1 MFERDIY
8 ECPINEQIGELK
20 TMMANEHDKMIV
32 RAVQQIG
39 IEIDQES
46 LVQAVYNDRKR
57 YEAAYKKGYED
68 CEKNYKDLLS
78 RVSMLAEDFYKEMLA
93 QTGIAKRKE

>member
-1 MFERDIY
+1 MI
-8 ECPINEQIGELK
+8 ELK
-20 TMMANEHDKMIV
+20 PCPFCGSKGFL
-32 RAVQQIG
+32 R
-39 IEIDQES
+39 QES